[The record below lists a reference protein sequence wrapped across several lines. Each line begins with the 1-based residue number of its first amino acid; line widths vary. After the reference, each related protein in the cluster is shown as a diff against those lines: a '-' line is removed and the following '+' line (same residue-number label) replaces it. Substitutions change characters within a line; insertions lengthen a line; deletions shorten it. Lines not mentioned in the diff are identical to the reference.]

1 MTAVVVVHGLWMP
14 GGETYLL
21 RERLLVEGFT
31 PAQFRYRTI
40 SDDLSKSAARLAEFV
55 ASIAGDRVHLV
66 GHSLGGLVILK
77 MLELYAPLRFGRIV
91 CLGSPL
97 CGSAAGENLRRLPGG
112 RWLLGKA
119 MAQVIAEA
127 PGRRWDGSLELG
139 IIAGDLGVGLG
150 RVLGRL
156 PVPHDGTVAVVETQ
170 LPGASDHLV
179 LPVSHFAMLF
189 SAAVA
194 WQTAAFLR
202 TGHFKKQK
210 K

>member
-14 GGETYLL
+14 GSEAYLL
-21 RERLLVEGFT
+21 RERLLVAGFS

-40 SDDLSKSAARLAEFV
+40 ADDLDSSAARLAEFV
-55 ASIAGDRVHLV
+55 ATMPGERVHLV
-66 GHSLGGLVILK
+66 GHSLGGLVMLK
-77 MLELYAPLRFGRIV
+77 MLERYGPMRVGRLV

-97 CGSAAGENLRRLPGG
+97 CGSAAGENLARLPGG

-119 MAQVIAEA
+119 MAQCIAEA
-127 PGRRWDGSLELG
+127 PGRHWDGPLELG
-139 IIAGDLGVGLG
+139 IIAGDLAVGLG

-156 PVPHDGTVAVVETQ
+156 PVPHDGTVGVAETQ
-170 LPGASDHLV
+170 LPGATDHLV

-194 WQTAAFLR
+194 WQTAEFLR
-202 TGHFKKQK
+202 TGRFKR
-210 K
+210 